1 MLGRPWVPFF
11 LLVDHVVIVS
21 QAKISFSFIRTPLSL
36 RWRSLPHWSARL
48 MTSVAYIVITEA
60 CEPVCECVVTP

>member
-21 QAKISFSFIRTPLSL
+21 QAKISFSFIRTPLPL
-36 RWRSLPHWSARL
+36 RWRSLPHWSALVDDVSCLHRDHRGL
-48 MTSVAYIVITEA
+48 LT
-60 CEPVCECVVTP
+60 CL